1 VGRIIKQDGEVIDE
15 VKRVIDTQDGFLRIE
30 RFIRIRH
37 FFVKNP
43 NPDDIRVVTDIIS
56 KDQVR
61 RIEDIRII
69 SGYRLL

>member
-15 VKRVIDTQDGFLRIE
+15 VKRVIDTQDGFLRVE
-30 RFIRIRH
+30 RFIRIRY
-37 FFVKNP
+37 FFTKNP
-43 NPDDIRVVTDIIS
+43 NPEDIRVVTDIIS
-56 KDQVR
+56 KVQVR